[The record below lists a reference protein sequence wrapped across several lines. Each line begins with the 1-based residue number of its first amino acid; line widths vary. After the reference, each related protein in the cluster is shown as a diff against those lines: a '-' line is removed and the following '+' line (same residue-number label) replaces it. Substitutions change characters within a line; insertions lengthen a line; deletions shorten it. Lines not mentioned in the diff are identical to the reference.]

1 MLHGTDNNASERPK
15 WLYFMF
21 TLSNWL
27 CTIADSGI
35 LQDLAGVMI
44 RDCRY
49 DVSNRQ
55 CFGVNESH
63 WSQLSR

>member
-1 MLHGTDNNASERPK
+1 LHGTDNNASERPQVAVFCLTLSD
-15 WLYFMF
+15 WLY
-21 TLSNWL
+21 S
-27 CTIADSGI
+27 IADSGI

-63 WSQLSR
+63 CSQL